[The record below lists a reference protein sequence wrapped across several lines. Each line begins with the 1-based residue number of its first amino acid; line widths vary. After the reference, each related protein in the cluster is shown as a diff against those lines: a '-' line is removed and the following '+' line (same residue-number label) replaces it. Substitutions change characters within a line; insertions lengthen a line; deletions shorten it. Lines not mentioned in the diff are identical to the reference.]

1 MPCSLELDHYYYTTS
16 AASISSENLERN
28 TSIRAVL
35 KEDTTVNKS
44 LVQVG
49 LLESRVGNIIGT
61 SGLLEDTNLELS
73 LASQIAGDGLSG
85 DLERLASLGVV
96 GLDGAAIVSYA
107 LRAALLVGDLL
118 LLVVE
123 SDGKVLPHLLE
134 HRSLPEKLEV
144 LVEKLPGS
152 SSAVL
157 SDELTSLELELV
169 TREIGLL
176 VPNVLS
182 LLASTT
188 SIMIPGI
195 LTRYSWLRLRGR
207 LSSCIM
213 LKCRVLTP
221 LDPGLP
227 SLLSLL
233 NCRPA
238 RLKPSC
244 FMKILL
250 SLMVT
255 SRGIVPASVSKR
267 DLVLVL
273 GS

>member
-1 MPCSLELDHYYYTTS
+1 MSWSLELDHYYHTTS
-16 AASISSENLERN
+16 AASIHPSQARNLERH

-61 SGLLEDTNLELS
+61 SWLLEDTNLELS
-73 LASQIAGDGLSG
+73 LAGQVAGDGLSS

-96 GLDGAAIVSYA
+96 GLDGAMIVRYDRYA
-107 LRAALLVGDLL
+107 MCFGKNSL

-152 SSAVL
+152 SGAVL

-169 TREIGLL
+169 AGEIGLL
-176 VPNVLS
+176 VPDILFLS
-182 LLASTT
+182 VSTT
-188 SIMIPGI
+188 LIAIERI

-207 LSSCIM
+207 LSSCRM
-213 LKCRVLTP
+213 LK
-221 LDPGLP
+221 
-227 SLLSLL
+227 
-233 NCRPA
+233 
-238 RLKPSC
+238 
-244 FMKILL
+244 
-250 SLMVT
+250 
-255 SRGIVPASVSKR
+255 
-267 DLVLVL
+267 
-273 GS
+273 